1 MKVQIAAHFFN
12 TSDMIFR
19 HTGMR
24 GGKSSRPAFVD
35 SRGPFRNLHAFNSV
49 Q

>member
-1 MKVQIAAHFFN
+1 MKVRISANFFN

-35 SRGPFRNLHAFNSV
+35 SRGPFRNLRTINGV